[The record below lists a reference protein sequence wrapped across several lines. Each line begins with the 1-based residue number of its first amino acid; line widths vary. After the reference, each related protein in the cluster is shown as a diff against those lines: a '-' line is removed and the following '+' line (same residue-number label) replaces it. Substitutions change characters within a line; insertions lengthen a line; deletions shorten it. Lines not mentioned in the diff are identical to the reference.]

1 MTSKTSD
8 TVPQTKMH
16 GQTHLDKMIDNTLV
30 MAYRG
35 LIKVRRTPEQL
46 FDVTLQPVIFVLMFS
61 YIFGGAIAG
70 NVRNYLPICIPGILV
85 QTLITAAT
93 ITGSQLREDMDKG
106 VFNRFRS
113 LPIARISPLAGA
125 LFADIIRYVI
135 ATVLT
140 FATGAMIG
148 FRPYGGMTGMVAAG
162 LLVIFSAW
170 SISWVFA
177 FFGVIASSAASF
189 TGISMLILM
198 PLTFLSNAY
207 APTSTFP
214 RLLKWFADIN
224 PVSHLVSAVRQLT
237 NHGVIG
243 MDFWMSLLGSMAF
256 IIVFAPLT
264 LNAYMKKT

>member
-1 MTSKTSD
+1 MISKTRD
-8 TVPQTKMH
+8 TVSQTKIH
-16 GQTHLDKMIDNTLV
+16 GQTLLDKLIDNTLV

-61 YIFGGAIAG
+61 YIFGGAISG

-85 QTLITAAT
+85 QTLMTAAT
-93 ITGSQLREDMDKG
+93 VTGSQLREDMDKG

-125 LFADIIRYVI
+125 LIADIIRYVI
-135 ATVLT
+135 ATILT
-140 FATGAMIG
+140 FATGLMIG
-148 FRPYGGMTGMVAAG
+148 FRPYGGITGMIAAG
-162 LLVIFSAW
+162 LLAIFAAW

-198 PLTFLSNAY
+198 PLTFLSNAF

-214 RLLKWFADIN
+214 KLLQWIANNN

-237 NHGVIG
+237 NHGMIG
-243 MDFWMSLLGSMAF
+243 IDFWMSLLGSIAF
-256 IIVFAPLT
+256 ILVFAPLT
-264 LNAYMKKT
+264 LNAYKKKT